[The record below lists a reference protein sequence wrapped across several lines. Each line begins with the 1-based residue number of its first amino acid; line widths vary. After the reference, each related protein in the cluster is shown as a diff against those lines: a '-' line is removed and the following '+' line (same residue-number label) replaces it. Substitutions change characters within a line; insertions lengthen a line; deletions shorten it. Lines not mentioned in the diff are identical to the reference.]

1 MEMEANKIY
10 YTQTN
15 YLVLFPNSESWG
27 QKDPWRLFNPIAYQL
42 CQSPVEIMNGQSSI
56 WP

>member
-10 YTQTN
+10 YTQII
-15 YLVLFPNSESWG
+15 YCCVLTQSWG
-27 QKDPWRLFNPIAYQL
+27 QKDCWRSFNPIAYQL
-42 CQSPVEIMNGQSSI
+42 CWSPVEIMNGQNSI